1 MFKAPANRTYH
12 KSTKRKQ
19 IDPTTCE
26 RDYSADELEFM
37 QALERYKQSSGRKF
51 PTCSEILEVVRS
63 LGYQRPSPPRSSS
76 HPTDDVVACAQAAL
90 DQIDRSLQSL
100 D

>member
-1 MFKAPANRTYH
+1 MFKAPTNRTYH

-37 QALERYKQSSGRKF
+37 QALERYKHSSGRKF

-63 LGYQRPSPPRSSS
+63 LGYQRPLPTQATSPGSA
-76 HPTDDVVACAQAAL
+76 DVVASAESNL
-90 DQIDRSLQSL
+90 DQIDRSLRDL
-100 D
+100 A

>member
-19 IDPTTCE
+19 IDP
-26 RDYSADELEFM
+26 M

>member
-1 MFKAPANRTYH
+1 MFKPPANRSYH

-26 RDYSADELEFM
+26 RDYTLDEIEFM
-37 QALERYKQSSGRKF
+37 QALERYKSSSGRKF

-63 LGYQRPSPPRSSS
+63 IGYQK
-76 HPTDDVVACAQAAL
+76 VVQVNVSGGACDAVAL
-90 DQIDRSLQSL
+90 RAESNLEKIDLAIRDLG
-100 D
+100 

>member
-1 MFKAPANRTYH
+1 MFKPPANRTYH

-26 RDYSADELEFM
+26 RDYTLEELEFM
-37 QALERYKQSSGRKF
+37 QALERYKNSSGRKF

-63 LGYQRPSPPRSSS
+63 IGYQKVVVM
-76 HPTDDVVACAQAAL
+76 DVVGGSCDSVAQNAETNL
-90 DQIDRSLQSL
+90 EKIDQAIRDLA
-100 D
+100 